1 MTGGSRH
8 DPLSSLLLGT
18 LDWFHTLWSHTHTH
32 SITELY
38 IYIMQA
44 NMKHLEAIGE
54 RKAKPVEAFC
64 LLGAQA
70 VSNILFV
77 GLTMIEIC
85 NA

>member
-1 MTGGSRH
+1 
-8 DPLSSLLLGT
+8 
-18 LDWFHTLWSHTHTH
+18 
-32 SITELY
+32 
-38 IYIMQA
+38 MQA

>member
-38 IYIMQA
+38 IYNA
-44 NMKHLEAIGE
+44 GKH
-54 RKAKPVEAFC
+54 EAF
-64 LLGAQA
+64 GSNWGKKGQA
-70 VSNILFV
+70 
-77 GLTMIEIC
+77 C
-85 NA
+85 